1 MGGRNP
7 APWPPPALTP
17 ALWDTMGRPIAGA
30 RARAGTHTHTHTHT
44 HTDTHAHRRTQ
55 AEGRGTWSHSHV
67 SPSRP
72 SPLSPALRLL
82 FCKMRSMCCDVCN
95 LS

>member
-44 HTDTHAHRRTQ
+44 HRHTRTQTDT
-55 AEGRGTWSHSHV
+55 G
-67 SPSRP
+67 
-72 SPLSPALRLL
+72 
-82 FCKMRSMCCDVCN
+82 
-95 LS
+95 

>member
-44 HTDTHAHRRTQ
+44 QTHTHTDGHRL
-55 AEGRGTWSHSHV
+55 RGGAPGVIAMCH
-67 SPSRP
+67 PAGP
-72 SPLSPALRLL
+72 LLSPLHSG
-82 FCKMRSMCCDVCN
+82 FFFVK
-95 LS
+95 